1 MVKRLRLRPLTAATR
16 VRIPV
21 ESPQK
26 DICFSDVFLCYA
38 ENTSERYFLQDKS
51 AHNEIRDF
59 YAHMALTHE
68 RHFARCFCRD
78 SVNIAMRYFLRNN
91 KSAVAPVD
99 SFNRLCD
106 SAFDYLI
113 HFSVYLPPGYGPLP
127 KADPRPVPMP
137 SRIPYTCRKDAR
149 RFPVPQD
156 LWTSHRY
163 A

>member
-26 DICFSDVFLCYA
+26 DICFTDVFL
-38 ENTSERYFLQDKS
+38 F
-51 AHNEIRDF
+51 
-59 YAHMALTHE
+59 
-68 RHFARCFCRD
+68 FAG
-78 SVNIAMRYFLRNN
+78 NIAMRYFLRNN
-91 KSAVAPVD
+91 KNAVAPVD

>member
-1 MVKRLRLRPLTAATR
+1 MVKRLRLRTLTAATR

-26 DICFSDVFLCYA
+26 DICFSDVFL
-38 ENTSERYFLQDKS
+38 F
-51 AHNEIRDF
+51 
-59 YAHMALTHE
+59 
-68 RHFARCFCRD
+68 FAG
-78 SVNIAMRYFLRNN
+78 NIAMRYFLRNN
-91 KSAVAPVD
+91 KNAVAPVD